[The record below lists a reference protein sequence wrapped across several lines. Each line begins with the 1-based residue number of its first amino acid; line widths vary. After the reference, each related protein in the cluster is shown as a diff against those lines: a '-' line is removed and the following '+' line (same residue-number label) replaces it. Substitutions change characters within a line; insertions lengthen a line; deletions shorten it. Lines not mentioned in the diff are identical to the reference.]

1 MNLQESGL
9 TQGGRVKTS
18 SNESSVID
26 VGNDDTTGGS
36 ERRTRN
42 QSFRSERRKQ
52 IANAAV
58 AAIARYGLSGVT
70 NRRIAEGT
78 SLSAPAL
85 YLYFE
90 SQREILCAAMDL
102 VSDKLSEWLAMSSEL
117 DAVERLREL
126 GTLHA
131 SIMVS
136 QLEAFLVPSFEFIT
150 APPELALR
158 ERWGQK
164 QRSVNRIIADI
175 IEDGKGQGSIRDDV
189 DVEVAAWQFMA
200 IGMLED
206 MARLTGR
213 NDYIE
218 DGVSM
223 NMLEA
228 FLTSIRSPQA
238 EAVTETL

>member
-1 MNLQESGL
+1 MNMQEWGL
-9 TQGGRVKTS
+9 TQGGLVKTS
-18 SNESSVID
+18 SDESSDID
-26 VGNDDTTGGS
+26 VGNDDTTGVS
-36 ERRTRN
+36 ERRSQN
-42 QSFRSERRKQ
+42 QRFRSERHRQ

-78 SLSAPAL
+78 GLSAPAL

-102 VSDKLSEWLAMSSEL
+102 VSDKLSEWLAMSTEL

-126 GTLHA
+126 GTLHT
-131 SIMVS
+131 SIMLS

-150 APPELALR
+150 APQELGLR

-164 QRSVNRIIADI
+164 QRSVNRMIADI
-175 IEDGKGQGSIRDDV
+175 VEDGKIQGSIRDDV
-189 DVEVAAWQFMA
+189 DVEVAAWQFMM
-200 IGMLED
+200 IGILED
-206 MARLTGR
+206 IARLTGR

-223 NMLEA
+223 KILEA
-228 FLTSIRSPQA
+228 FLTGIRSSQVDPI
-238 EAVTETL
+238 TLG